1 MEKNKYEMKIEVI
14 NKKIEKK
21 EELLKDMISNVN
33 EWKDSKD
40 MRDILLGQIRKE
52 KFNLKML
59 NLRLRFVKFINNFRN
74 KTATKTRKAN

>member
-74 KTATKTRKAN
+74 KTATKIRKAN

>member
-40 MRDILLGQIRKE
+40 MRDILLSQIRKE
-52 KFNLKML
+52 KFNLKVL

>member
-33 EWKDSKD
+33 EWKDSKE

>member
-40 MRDILLGQIRKE
+40 MRDILLSQIRKE

>member
-59 NLRLRFVKFINNFRN
+59 NLRLRFIKFINNFRN

>member
-1 MEKNKYEMKIEVI
+1 MKKNKYEMKIEVI